1 MAFFSDLN
9 TFTSLFQSTFKTSD
23 SNALY
28 SPGCE
33 IMSYTIPLI
42 IDPES
47 FEPSRITVV
56 EGSSGMVPGVLF
68 RLCAASAASGR
79 DTMFVDG
86 WNSFEPYTV
95 SRIVKSFRGDRTALS
110 RIHVAR
116 AFTEYQ
122 MDALIGN
129 LDEALRRWEPAVLAV
144 SYLPT
149 LFSGK
154 DGRRLFEP
162 LLSRLKSL
170 TTDFDTITV
179 ITSFGGS
186 WYGDRMLAASA
197 SRVIRIEQPSK
208 KRIKII
214 DNGRMFEYLP
224 VPPGQT
230 RFADFTGGSAH
241 GQDRAELSQFT

>member
-1 MAFFSDLN
+1 
-9 TFTSLFQSTFKTSD
+9 
-23 SNALY
+23 
-28 SPGCE
+28 
-33 IMSYTIPLI
+33 MSHTIPLI
-42 IDPES
+42 IDPAR

-56 EGSSGMVPGVLF
+56 EGSSYMVPAVLF
-68 RLCAASAASGR
+68 HLCAASAASGR
-79 DTMFVDG
+79 NTIFVDG
-86 WNSFEPYTV
+86 WNSFDPYKV
-95 SRIVKSFRGDRTALS
+95 SRMVKSFGGDRTSLS

-122 MDALIGN
+122 MDALISD
-129 LDEALRRWEPAVLAV
+129 LDEALSRWSPAVLAV

-162 LLSRLKSL
+162 VLSRIRSL
-170 TTDFDTITV
+170 TCDFHTMTV

-186 WYGDRMLAASA
+186 WHGDRMLAASA

-208 KRIKII
+208 KSVRII
-214 DNGRMFEYLP
+214 DNGRVFEYLP

-230 RFADFTGGSAH
+230 RFADFTGGDAYGQQKELNSLREAVAH
-241 GQDRAELSQFT
+241 VPAGHQVLQQHDNKMDQG